1 MRLKIHFILFII
13 IASFGCGK
21 KQSLKTITVDEFS
34 KFVDSTGY
42 VTDAEKYGW
51 SIVQKT
57 IHEFEIVDNATWK
70 IPNGIDPASPHMAVT
85 QVSYND
91 AIAFCKWSG
100 TALPSYDDYWKMTQK
115 DNRKVIMNANQIES
129 PENINIIGNTW
140 DITNTINYKGE
151 VRLAGG
157 SYLCSK
163 SSCDGTNPDRK
174 LYVSLDTGN
183 SHISFSII
191 QNEQ

>member
-1 MRLKIHFILFII
+1 MRLKIHFIVIVV
-13 IASFGCGK
+13 IASIGCGK

-57 IHEFEIVDNATWK
+57 IHHFEIVDSATWK
-70 IPNGIDPASPHMAVT
+70 YPNGIDPALPNMSVT

-91 AIAFCKWSG
+91 ALAYCKWTG
-100 TALPSYDDYWKMTQK
+100 TALPSYEDYWKMTAQ
-115 DNRKVIMNANQIES
+115 DSRKIIMNAERIES
-129 PENINIIGNTW
+129 PGNINIVGNTW
-140 DITNTINYKGE
+140 DITNTTNYKGE

-157 SYLCSK
+157 S
-163 SSCDGTNPDRK
+163 
-174 LYVSLDTGN
+174 
-183 SHISFSII
+183 
-191 QNEQ
+191 